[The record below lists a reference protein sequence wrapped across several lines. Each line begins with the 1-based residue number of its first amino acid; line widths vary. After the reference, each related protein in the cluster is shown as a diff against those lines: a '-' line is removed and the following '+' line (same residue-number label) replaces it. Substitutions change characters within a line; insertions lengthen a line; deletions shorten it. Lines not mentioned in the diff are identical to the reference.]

1 MKKLEKL
8 DKETTGAKKKL
19 ELTLAMSD
27 QAARDATQAAT
38 MMSDSH
44 FDDVQPA
51 AEIICIENQ
60 DLLQNRIDYSDLNQD
75 AEQSNLVKKIDRLC
89 KVVEAKA
96 KRERQQIETDAQNL
110 VQSGILISKNNAR
123 LSEAQLGSDDAAL
136 VDKSRFST
144 GFETCDKVTETDK
157 SEAFFEKTVQI
168 LELAELRNFNLTASM
183 LNMRELLYEP
193 MKKQVFNKI
202 RNARSHSRQNIPSL
216 EELDQLHE
224 QKVDKKLREMNGIE
238 QRSISEEPR
247 RQRAKPSQPNLTN
260 RNRDMTDIEQR
271 PIGPSFFTDA
281 RHYREP
287 ANNHA
292 PQDRLYAT
300 R

>member
-96 KRERQQIETDAQNL
+96 KRER
-110 VQSGILISKNNAR
+110 
-123 LSEAQLGSDDAAL
+123 
-136 VDKSRFST
+136 
-144 GFETCDKVTETDK
+144 
-157 SEAFFEKTVQI
+157 
-168 LELAELRNFNLTASM
+168 
-183 LNMRELLYEP
+183 
-193 MKKQVFNKI
+193 
-202 RNARSHSRQNIPSL
+202 
-216 EELDQLHE
+216 
-224 QKVDKKLREMNGIE
+224 
-238 QRSISEEPR
+238 
-247 RQRAKPSQPNLTN
+247 
-260 RNRDMTDIEQR
+260 
-271 PIGPSFFTDA
+271 
-281 RHYREP
+281 
-287 ANNHA
+287 
-292 PQDRLYAT
+292 
-300 R
+300 